1 MHNDPR
7 EGGARAP
14 LGSAIGLTARGGAY
28 LGQRDPT
35 TGPEVGTHPG
45 HRHPRLGPRGPPT
58 PGCAVLRARGG
69 GHFGKKIGKTE
80 QNSQNAIKK
89 QQKCLQVA
97 VGKQVRGGSWFPLV
111 P

>member
-1 MHNDPR
+1 MPSADVWCPTTPGR
-7 EGGARAP
+7 GGLRAP

-58 PGCAVLRARGG
+58 SGCAVLRARGG
-69 GHFGKKIGKTE
+69 GHFWRRNRENRAKFP
-80 QNSQNAIKK
+80 
-89 QQKCLQVA
+89 KCN
-97 VGKQVRGGSWFPLV
+97 
-111 P
+111 